1 MVMSVLLMVLVDQ
14 RWFRVV
20 LVGSQVALVCSVLT
34 LLLIWLIEWR
44 SGRVW

>member
-14 RWFRVV
+14 RWFRIV
-20 LVGSQVALVCSVLT
+20 LVGSQVALVCSVLA